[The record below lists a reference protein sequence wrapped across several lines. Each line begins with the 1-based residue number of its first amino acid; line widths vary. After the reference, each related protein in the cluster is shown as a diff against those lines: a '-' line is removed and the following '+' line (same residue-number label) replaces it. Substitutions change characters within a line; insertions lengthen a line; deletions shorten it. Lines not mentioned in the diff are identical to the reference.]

1 MAFSCKKQS
10 SSCLTMMFICDE
22 WKSTNGGLSTFNKYF
37 AVNMAKYC
45 RHISVFCYVSQ
56 ADEEDIED
64 AKRNGVTLLKAEK
77 LPDNPKPFDC
87 LKILPKELQNP
98 DVVVA
103 HGRKFGQIVCF
114 IVPEGSCCWVQILHV
129 FYPDLAK
136 YKASSSKHNGV
147 VDLTE
152 DYQNK
157 HKTEIELCKNA
168 DAVLTVGRSLRRK
181 YKKCLPDRNI
191 GAITPGVLE
200 DWPPQERLSHVGQV
214 EVFHVLM
221 FGRAEPDDRK
231 LKGYDIVAEAV
242 VSLGERFHLTF
253 VGSQQ
258 NKQKCLE
265 DWFEINAGIKKE
277 QLTVCEYT
285 DRDNLRNMLQK
296 TDLFVLPSR
305 EDGFGMAAL
314 EALSTGTP
322 MLVSKNSGIAH
333 ALRNVKNGEKCIV
346 SKSESGEWARRIKEI
361 SNQQPAER
369 YNNARRLRQ
378 EYGETYS
385 WEKQCQKIA
394 NLVEEVVKSKGGNK
408 ENVSGSLVNT
418 GSSTQSVAAKR
429 KLTLNIPIE
438 QEEPRPKFGRQSTN
452 SLGNYMPDCS
462 S

>member
-1 MAFSCKKQS
+1 
-10 SSCLTMMFICDE
+10 MFICDE
-22 WKSTNGGLSTFNKYF
+22 WKSTNGGLSTLNKYF

-45 RHISVFCYVSQ
+45 RHSVFCYVSQ

-181 YKKCLPDRNI
+181 YRKCLPERNI
-191 GAITPGVLE
+191 GTITPGVLE
-200 DWPPQERLSHVGQV
+200 DWPPQERLFHVGQ
-214 EVFHVLM
+214 VFHVLM
-221 FGRAEPDDRK
+221 FGRAEPEDRR

-253 VGSQQ
+253 VGAPK
-258 NKQKCLE
+258 NKQKSLE
-265 DWFEINAGIKKE
+265 DWFRINSGIKKE

-285 DRDNLRNMLQK
+285 DRDNLRNMLK
-296 TDLFVLPSR
+296 TTDLFVLPSR
-305 EDGFGMAAL
+305 EEGFGMAAL

-333 ALRNVKNGEKCIV
+333 ALRTVKNGEHSIV
-346 SKSESGEWARRIKEI
+346 SKSESGEWARCIREI

-369 YNNARRLRQ
+369 YYNADLLRQ

-408 ENVSGSLVNT
+408 ENVSDSSQNT
-418 GSSTQSVAAKR
+418 GSSTQSVPAKR
-429 KLTLNIPIE
+429 KPTFNMP
-438 QEEPRPKFGRQSTN
+438 QEPRPKFGRQSTN

>member
-1 MAFSCKKQS
+1 
-10 SSCLTMMFICDE
+10 MFICDE
-22 WKSTNGGLSTFNKYF
+22 WKSTNGGLSTFNKCF

-45 RHISVFCYVSQ
+45 SRIGVFCYVSQ

-77 LPDNPKPFDC
+77 LPDNPNNPFDC

-98 DVVVA
+98 DVLVA
-103 HGRKFGQIVCF
+103 HGRKFGEIAYV

-136 YKASSSKHNGV
+136 YKPGSSKHNGV

-152 DYQNK
+152 EYQNK
-157 HKTEIELCKNA
+157 HKAEIELCKNA

-181 YKKCLPDRNI
+181 YEKFFPERVLR
-191 GAITPGVLE
+191 AITPGILE
-200 DWPPQERLSHVGQV
+200 DWPLYVASQERLPQVGQGK
-214 EVFHVLM
+214 VFHVLM

-231 LKGYDIVAEAV
+231 LKGYDIPAKAV
-242 VSLGERFHLTF
+242 VFLGERFHLTF
-253 VGSQQ
+253 VGA
-258 NKQKCLE
+258 QKNNQKSLE
-265 DWFEINAGIKKE
+265 DWFQINAGIKKD

-285 DRDNLRNMLQK
+285 DSDNLRSMLK
-296 TDLFVLPSR
+296 TTDLFVLPSR

-333 ALRNVKNGEKCIV
+333 ALRTVKNGEHCIV
-346 SKSESGEWARRIKEI
+346 SKSESGEWARCIREI
-361 SNQQPAER
+361 SDQQPAER

-394 NLVEEVVKSKGGNK
+394 NLVEEVVKSKG
-408 ENVSGSLVNT
+408 
-418 GSSTQSVAAKR
+418 
-429 KLTLNIPIE
+429 TLNIL
-438 QEEPRPKFGRQSTN
+438 K
-452 SLGNYMPDCS
+452 SLNFW
-462 S
+462 

>member
-1 MAFSCKKQS
+1 MYNKAKHSALDAELGLTRFGLCCSQNMALSCKKQS
-10 SSCLTMMFICDE
+10 SSCATMMFICDE

-64 AKRNGVTLLKAEK
+64 AKRNGVTLLKAEN
-77 LPDNPKPFDC
+77 LPDNPNPFEC
-87 LKILPKELQNP
+87 LKIPPKDLQNP

-103 HGRKFGQIVCF
+103 HGRKFGEIAYV

-136 YKASSSKHNGV
+136 YKPGSSKPNGI
-147 VDLTE
+147 VDLIE

-157 HKTEIELCKNA
+157 HKAEIELCKNA

-181 YKKCLPDRNI
+181 YKKFLPERVLR
-191 GAITPGVLE
+191 AITPGILE
-200 DWPPQERLSHVGQV
+200 DWPLYVPSQEHFSHVSQG

-221 FGRAEPDDRK
+221 FGRAEPNDRK
-231 LKGYDIVAEAV
+231 LKGYDIAAKAV

-253 VGSQQ
+253 VGSKQ
-258 NKQKCLE
+258 NKQKSLE
-265 DWFEINAGIKKE
+265 NWFEINAGIQKE

-322 MLVSKNSGIAH
+322 MLVSINSGIAH
-333 ALRNVKNGEKCIV
+333 ALRTVKNGEHCIV
-346 SKSESGEWARRIKEI
+346 SKSESGEWARCIREV

-394 NLVEEVVKSKGGNK
+394 NLVEEVVKSKG
-408 ENVSGSLVNT
+408 
-418 GSSTQSVAAKR
+418 
-429 KLTLNIPIE
+429 TLNIF
-438 QEEPRPKFGRQSTN
+438 K
-452 SLGNYMPDCS
+452 SLNFW
-462 S
+462 